1 MIQQFSTAKIESFAA
16 LQKEIAANVLTF
28 LKPGASLIYITC
40 SVYEQ
45 ENEGVLAFLAEQL
58 DIVVEEFQVLQGYT
72 QKADSMFVARLRKPI
87 PNA

>member
-1 MIQQFSTAKIESFAA
+1 VLKACTPSFS
-16 LQKEIAANVLTF
+16 
-28 LKPGASLIYITC
+28 C